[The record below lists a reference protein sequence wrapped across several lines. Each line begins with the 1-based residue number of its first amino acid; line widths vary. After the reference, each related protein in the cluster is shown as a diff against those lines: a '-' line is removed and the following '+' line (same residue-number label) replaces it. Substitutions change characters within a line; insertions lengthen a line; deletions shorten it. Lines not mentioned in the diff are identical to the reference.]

1 MIQIDMEMPDRCGN
15 CPCFHFEN
23 PMYCRVITDYHQKIG
38 APYRAPRPE
47 WCPLQEVPSTNDGE
61 RISVKGRMP
70 EPPKEGPDRG
80 KTIKAIEICY
90 TLGHNC
96 TECPLFSEDDCNDKL
111 MRDALSLLKEQEPR
125 VMTLE
130 EVIGHYSLPPVVLDD
145 LDWQEDYLQDIAP
158 LYFDF
163 PGDDDPW
170 AVHWRGYQEVRKHLK
185 DWKASY
191 GQNWRCWTSRPTG
204 EQRKATPWEPQKEG

>member
-1 MIQIDMEMPDRCGN
+1 MIQIDLEMPDRCGN

-23 PMYCRVITDYHQKIG
+23 PMYCQAIDIDRNKKIT

-47 WCPLQEVPSTNDGE
+47 WCPLQEVPSTNDGK

-80 KTIKAIEICY
+80 NTIKAIEICY

-125 VMTLE
+125 VMTITE
-130 EVIGHYSLPPVVLDD
+130 AYTADFAYVECVGVITPALRTSNEREGHRESYFATQQLGGE
-145 LDWQEDYLQDIAP
+145 WMRWADYDIT
-158 LYFDF
+158 
-163 PGDDDPW
+163 
-170 AVHWRGYQEVRKHLK
+170 
-185 DWKASY
+185 
-191 GQNWRCWTSRPTG
+191 WRCWTSRPTE
-204 EQRKATPWEPQKEG
+204 EQRKEEPWPC

>member
-1 MIQIDMEMPDRCGN
+1 MIQIDREMPDRCGN

-23 PMYCRVITDYHQKIG
+23 PMYCQAIDIDRNKKIT
-38 APYRAPRPE
+38 APYRSPRPE
-47 WCPLQEVPSTNDGE
+47 WCPLQEVPSTNDGK

-70 EPPKEGPDRG
+70 EPPKEGSDRG

-125 VMTLE
+125 VMTKEEIIGWDGYIWLE
-130 EVIGHYSLPPVVLDD
+130 FNGMKAMKTVLIDHGMTREPFRGD
-145 LDWQEDYLQDIAP
+145 YPTKELSWGIFQET
-158 LYFDF
+158 
-163 PGDDDPW
+163 
-170 AVHWRGYQEVRKHLK
+170 WR
-185 DWKASY
+185 A
-191 GQNWRCWTSRPTG
+191 WTAKPTK
-204 EQRKATPWEPQKEG
+204 EQREKEPWSC